1 MQLLSAPL
9 LAGYIHFRQPS
20 TFTQID
26 PRPRPASDEA
36 MLQPGDTLLQRKPA
50 VAARLI
56 WVRAVLTSLGLCL
69 ALASINKIAISELD
83 TVFSSRAYLIGI
95 LCWIFLREV
104 FGWRLQVAAGKH
116 LISCGL
122 VA

>member
-1 MQLLSAPL
+1 
-9 LAGYIHFRQPS
+9 
-20 TFTQID
+20 
-26 PRPRPASDEA
+26 

-56 WVRAVLTSLGLCL
+56 WVRAVLTSFGLCL